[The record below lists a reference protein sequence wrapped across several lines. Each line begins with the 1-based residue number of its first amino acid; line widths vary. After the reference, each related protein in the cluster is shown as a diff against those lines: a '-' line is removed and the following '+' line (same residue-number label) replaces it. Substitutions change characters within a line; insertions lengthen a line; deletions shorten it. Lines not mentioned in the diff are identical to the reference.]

1 MMGLARSTYYYKP
14 KTDPKLKAQQD
25 LDLRDRIEEIQSE
38 FSGYGYRRVQQEL
51 KRRGETINT
60 KRVRRV
66 MKLHQLRPLMW
77 ERQVQVT
84 AAQQQFRPYPN
95 RIKYQRVTGLNQA
108 WVADITYIRI
118 RHSFIYL
125 AAILDV
131 YSRKVVGWALSD
143 QIDRQLCLD
152 ALHMAIRDRPVRPG
166 CIHHSDQGAQ
176 YRSLDYLDILKTYQ
190 FKISMSA
197 KAQPGDNAFIE
208 SFFKTVKYEEVH
220 LWDYQTYEDVIK
232 RIPYFLGE
240 VYNQKRL
247 HSSIGYL
254 PPVEFEQLVNLN
266 HADQPD
272 LFIR

>member
-77 ERQVQVT
+77 GRQVQVT

-131 YSRKVVGWALSD
+131 YSRKVVGSGRCQIRSTVSSAWTLYTWRFEIGPSD
-143 QIDRQLCLD
+143 
-152 ALHMAIRDRPVRPG
+152 PV
-166 CIHHSDQGAQ
+166 
-176 YRSLDYLDILKTYQ
+176 
-190 FKISMSA
+190 
-197 KAQPGDNAFIE
+197 AFIIPIRE
-208 SFFKTVKYEEVH
+208 RNIGRWTIS
-220 LWDYQTYEDVIK
+220 TY
-232 RIPYFLGE
+232 
-240 VYNQKRL
+240 
-247 HSSIGYL
+247 
-254 PPVEFEQLVNLN
+254 
-266 HADQPD
+266 
-272 LFIR
+272 